1 MEDTIVAI
9 STSVGEGAISIIRL
23 SGHDALNIASKVF
36 TKDLTKVDSHTIH
49 YGFITSNNEKI
60 DEVLVSVMK
69 APKTFTREDIVEI
82 NCHGGIA
89 TTNKVL
95 EVLLENGARLAEPGE
110 FTKRAFL
117 NGRIDLLE
125 AEATMDLISSKAE
138 SARKISINTLTGET
152 SNLIKNLRSELV
164 KIISNIEVNIDYP
177 EYEDIEVL
185 TNESILPDIKKFKEK
200 LEEIIKK
207 SEDSKVIKEG
217 IRVGIIGRPN
227 VGKSSLLN
235 SLLEEEKAIVTDV
248 PGTTRDIVEGSL
260 IVSGIPL
267 NIIDTAGIRK
277 TEDTVEK
284 IGVEKSLKIIDTS
297 DLLIYILNNNEEI
310 TEEEK
315 EILEKTKNKNIK
327 VGINTVVS
335 KLNVD
340 KLEEL
345 GEFLDNYQIEKWK
358 FLKFMPIRE
367 RAEKNEKEF
376 EVDESILENSIKNL
390 KVFKNIKKVE
400 YKKQSEFEKSIV
412 IIPNGDILQT
422 QNGKDHYFGNALKE
436 EIIDFDKIF
445 SNGKIRTL
453 VAYND
458 ESVRE
463 NIINLIKGLEYVD
476 LVGVATNGNDA
487 YNKIIDLKP
496 EMVFA
501 GYNMPDINGLE
512 IAIKTK
518 ENKNIETPIFNIFND
533 KNDIPEQELQKTI
546 NVIGNKL
553 NALIQEPYENRVED
567 IIKDYKEYKYK
578 K

>member
-1 MEDTIVAI
+1 MIIV
-9 STSVGEGAISIIRL
+9 GLG
-23 SGHDALNIASKVF
+23 
-36 TKDLTKVDSHTIH
+36 
-49 YGFITSNNEKI
+49 
-60 DEVLVSVMK
+60 
-69 APKTFTREDIVEI
+69 
-82 NCHGGIA
+82 
-89 TTNKVL
+89 
-95 EVLLENGARLAEPGE
+95 
-110 FTKRAFL
+110 
-117 NGRIDLLE
+117 
-125 AEATMDLISSKAE
+125 
-138 SARKISINTLTGET
+138 
-152 SNLIKNLRSELV
+152 
-164 KIISNIEVNIDYP
+164 
-177 EYEDIEVL
+177 
-185 TNESILPDIKKFKEK
+185 
-200 LEEIIKK
+200 
-207 SEDSKVIKEG
+207 
-217 IRVGIIGRPN
+217 N
-227 VGKSSLLN
+227 VGKEYENTHHNAGFLALDSIAKAN
-235 SLLEEEKAIVTDV
+235 QLEF
-248 PGTTRDIVEGSL
+248 R
-260 IVSGIPL
+260 
-267 NIIDTAGIRK
+267 
-277 TEDTVEK
+277 
-284 IGVEKSLKIIDTS
+284 
-297 DLLIYILNNNEEI
+297 
-310 TEEEK
+310 
-315 EILEKTKNKNIK
+315 LEKTKNKNIK
-327 VGINTVVS
+327 IGINTVVS

-345 GEFLDNYQIEKWK
+345 GEFLENYQIEKWK

-367 RAEKNEKEF
+367 RAEKNEKKF
-376 EVDESILENSIKNL
+376 EVNESILENSIKNL

-422 QNGKDHYFGNALKE
+422 QDGKDHYFGNALKE
-436 EIIDFDKIF
+436 EIIDFDKIY

-463 NIINLIKGLEYVD
+463 NIINLIKRLEFVD

-501 GYNMPDINGLE
+501 RYNMPDINGLE
-512 IAIKTK
+512 IAMKTN